1 MYLNVMKIDSVI
13 IRHSPIILLYRML
26 FMTLGIGILYAL
38 YGVLQTQFGGTSLI
52 DNSIHPIVLFFVT
65 IAIEAVAMIVIFLQ
79 WAYTTFEIKA
89 HELIFRKGIIRRRR
103 TIHSLKNIQS
113 VEVEQGFPGLLFQY
127 GNIRLYNPLLKE
139 EIYMRSITDP
149 EKYAH
154 ALRNALDLDQNTI
167 VPLHNS

>member
-1 MYLNVMKIDSVI
+1 MKIDSVI
-13 IRHSPIILLYRML
+13 IRHSPIVLLYRML
-26 FMTLGIGILYAL
+26 LLTFGIAILYAL
-38 YGVLQTQFGGTSLI
+38 YGVLQTQLGGISLI
-52 DNSIHPIVLFFVT
+52 DNSISPILLFFVT
-65 IAIEAVAMIVIFLQ
+65 IALEAFAMVTIFLQ

-89 HELIFRKGIIRRRR
+89 HELIFRKGVIRRKR
-103 TIHSLKNIQS
+103 TIHSLKNIQL
-113 VEVEQGFPGLLFQY
+113 VEVEQGFLGLLFQY

-139 EIYMRSITDP
+139 EIYMRSVTDP

>member
-1 MYLNVMKIDSVI
+1 MKIDSVI
-13 IRHSPIILLYRML
+13 IRRSPIVLLYRML
-26 FMTLGIGILYAL
+26 FLTFGIGLLYTL
-38 YGVLQTQFGGTSLI
+38 YGLFQVQFGGLSLI
-52 DNSIHPIVLFFVT
+52 DNSIHPIILFFVT
-65 IAIEAVAMIVIFLQ
+65 ICVEAIAMIAIFLQ
-79 WAYTTFEIKA
+79 WAYTTYEIKVD
-89 HELIFRKGIIRRRR
+89 ELVFRKGIIRRKR

-113 VEVEQGFPGLLFQY
+113 VEVEQGFLGLLFQY

-139 EIYMRSITDP
+139 EINMRSVTDP